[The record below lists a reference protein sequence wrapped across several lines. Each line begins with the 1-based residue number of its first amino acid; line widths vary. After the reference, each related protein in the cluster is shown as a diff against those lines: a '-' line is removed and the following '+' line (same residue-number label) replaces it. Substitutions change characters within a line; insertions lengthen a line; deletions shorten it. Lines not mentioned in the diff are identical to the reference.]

1 MDVPSAGAFLE
12 WVFKATFD
20 RNRCLVFKVEKRYIE
35 IFIEDPFFFLLMIL
49 LKIRPLL
56 LLTDLVL
63 ELKNSWAD
71 SCFSLWVTAGKVP
84 GLSPHSTPEL
94 LFCLSPVQ
102 LGNCTC
108 LFGHIRFP
116 LVIYA
121 PSLRQWFLMGLFP
134 ASLHHWLKVDAEVVC
149 DVHCSVCEQPLP
161 GTGDTA
167 Q

>member
-1 MDVPSAGAFLE
+1 MFLQLVPSWNGSLKQLLTETDVWFSKWKKGILKFLL
-12 WVFKATFD
+12 
-20 RNRCLVFKVEKRYIE
+20 RI
-35 IFIEDPFFFLLMIL
+35 PFFFLLMIL

-56 LLTDLVL
+56 LLTDLIL

-71 SCFSLWVTAGKVP
+71 SCFSLLVTAGKAP
-84 GLSPHSTPEL
+84 GLSPYSTTEL
-94 LFCLSPVQ
+94 LFSCLSPVQ

-134 ASLHHWLKVDAEVVC
+134 ASLHHWLQRWCVMCPARCVSSPFLGLETQLNSC
-149 DVHCSVCEQPLP
+149 
-161 GTGDTA
+161 
-167 Q
+167 